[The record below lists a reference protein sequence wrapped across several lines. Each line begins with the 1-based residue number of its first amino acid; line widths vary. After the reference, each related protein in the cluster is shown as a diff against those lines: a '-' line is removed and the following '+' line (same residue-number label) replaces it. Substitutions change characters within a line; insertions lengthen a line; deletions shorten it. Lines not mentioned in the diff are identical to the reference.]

1 MAQWVIGLVLS
12 LQQLQWLLLHSFSL
26 WPRNFHRLCQ
36 KKKKKYCLKIPV
48 DLLSLSVKWGLAFII
63 YKMGMMTTMPQRGW
77 GASLF
82 PSSDWKQ
89 RP

>member
-36 KKKKKYCLKIPV
+36 KKKKILFENTC
-48 DLLSLSVKWGLAFII
+48 GLAFIVC
-63 YKMGMMTTMPQRGW
+63 KMGTCFHY
-77 GASLF
+77 L
-82 PSSDWKQ
+82 
-89 RP
+89 

>member
-1 MAQWVIGLVLS
+1 MGYRSGVVSAAASVAAVA
-12 LQQLQWLLLHSFSL
+12 QLQSL
-26 WPRNFHRLCQ
+26 AQELPHAVP